1 LFERSHDVTELREAV
16 MDRPP
21 FIVKV
26 EANDSEFLDHVRGL
40 SNFIM
45 TDGEL
50 PAMTKILMTVLG
62 EALLRRDEGVR
73 IASEIARN
81 IGASEGEI
89 KETIRI
95 AFVLGGLPGLSA
107 AASAYPPSKE

>member
-1 LFERSHDVTELREAV
+1 